1 MLKIVIHDYA
11 GHPFP
16 LTLSKQLSLN
26 NQVYHLYF
34 GNDYGPKADFD
45 MSTSK
50 NLSIES
56 IGDNIKYSK
65 SNFITRFFK
74 DFKYG
79 ALVAKRINEIKPNIV
94 ISGQCPTFAQQSI
107 LNSSKKNNSKFI
119 IWIQDF
125 YSIAA
130 HYILMRKFGYLAFI
144 ISFLFKYFEKKQV
157 ILADHLIIISKEF
170 LSQLKK
176 WRVRS
181 DKISYIPNWG
191 NLEQINKVILKDQ
204 EFLTSNNLSSEK
216 FRLVYSGT
224 LALKHNPNLLVKIA
238 KSNSDIEI
246 LIVGTGSGFHKLKEK
261 SDLPNN
267 IKLLPLQSFNK
278 LNKVLSTGDIFLA
291 MLNEDASKFSVPSK
305 ILNYLCA
312 GKPIILSAPFDN
324 LASQMIIESKA
335 GKVFSPNDF
344 DSLNEFLKHIKND
357 DKLKTEMSNL
367 GRIYAEQKFDIKKIV
382 KKFESIF
389 ENLLIM
395 DNKK

>member
-1 MLKIVIHDYA
+1 
-11 GHPFP
+11 
-16 LTLSKQLSLN
+16 
-26 NQVYHLYF
+26 
-34 GNDYGPKADFD
+34 
-45 MSTSK
+45 
-50 NLSIES
+50 
-56 IGDNIKYSK
+56 
-65 SNFITRFFK
+65 
-74 DFKYG
+74 
-79 ALVAKRINEIKPNIV
+79 
-94 ISGQCPTFAQQSI
+94 
-107 LNSSKKNNSKFI
+107 
-119 IWIQDF
+119 
-125 YSIAA
+125 
-130 HYILMRKFGYLAFI
+130 MRKFGYLAFI

-191 NLEQINKVILKDQ
+191 NLEQIHKVILKDQ
-204 EFLTSNNLSSEK
+204 EFLTSNNLSFKK

-312 GKPIILSAPFDN
+312 GKPIILSAPSNN

-382 KKFESIF
+382 KKFENIF
-389 ENLLIM
+389 NNILIEG
-395 DNKK
+395 NKK